1 MKLNTLNVNHKQLMT
16 YKKKLLPLPIPT
28 EAQCIS
34 EYGEIT
40 DNELQELLN
49 IKKTR
54 AYLLTR
60 LMHENGLIDIIG
72 KGAYKKY
79 KNI

>member
-49 IKKTR
+49 IKKNTCIFTHKTDAR
-54 AYLLTR
+54 KR
-60 LMHENGLIDIIG
+60 ID
-72 KGAYKKY
+72 
-79 KNI
+79 